1 MCHAVCRAVVCEA
14 VEAVGCLRGLLL
26 LQCAAKICGQCAERV
41 AVPYEGVAF
50 HRVHVDRYGVVA
62 RCHAVGRG
70 YLKPYGTGEVDGVV
84 GVCEVVVDGF
94 FAFLAC
100 FDEVSHRHSLEHAY
114 AGHKLV
120 GACSVR
126 ERVAVENQPFVEV
139 YREKNGVEVFK
150 HAVVFAE
157 GERVDGHARCRIL
170 GGNVRI
176 GVTSHKN
183 KGRHKGRQA
192 YCSEFLH

>member
-26 LQCAAKICGQCAERV
+26 LQCAAKVCGQCAERV

-100 FDEVSHRHSLEHAY
+100 FDEVSHRHSLELHPIKTRA
-114 AGHKLV
+114 ATKAAKHIAVNFFIELTLLRSAKL
-120 GACSVR
+120 
-126 ERVAVENQPFVEV
+126 
-139 YREKNGVEVFK
+139 
-150 HAVVFAE
+150 
-157 GERVDGHARCRIL
+157 
-170 GGNVRI
+170 
-176 GVTSHKN
+176 
-183 KGRHKGRQA
+183 
-192 YCSEFLH
+192 